1 MTINEMMKLK
11 EEFGTKLE
19 IIKVENYH
27 YNFMITYNNIIA
39 GHETTD
45 YEVVRH
51 NIKTYEIFG
60 YRK

>member
-1 MTINEMMKLK
+1 MTRNEMMKLK

-19 IIKVENYH
+19 IIKVDNKP

-39 GHETTD
+39 GNETTD
-45 YEVVRH
+45 YEVVSR
-51 NIKTYEIFG
+51 NIKTYTIFG